1 MRKVCPMAT
10 ISGAIFD
17 CDGTLL
23 DSMQVWYGAFAHLV
37 GTYGIEAT
45 DEMQR
50 TVEPMTL
57 PQSSAWLHE
66 NLGIGESGP
75 ALNEEIH
82 AYMRDQYEHHIP
94 ELPGAR
100 HFLDSLRAAGIPMI
114 VATSTTS
121 SLVRDALRVHGMD
134 GYFQDVVCTAEVR
147 RGLDK
152 DYPDV
157 YLEALECLGTPVSET
172 WVFEDAPFGVRTS
185 RLAGFHVVGISTG
198 HDGRDES
205 FVRAWADI
213 FTHNYDD
220 VSLGA
225 IQAFDDAARRPVP
238 EGPAVE
244 RGEA

>member
-1 MRKVCPMAT
+1 MAA

-17 CDGTLL
+17 CDGTLV
-23 DSMQVWYGAFAHLV
+23 DSMPMWYGAFDHLLEAHDV
-37 GTYGIEAT
+37 TAPAGFKE
-45 DEMQR
+45 R
-50 TVEPMTL
+50 VEPMTIPDACAL
-57 PQSSAWLHE
+57 IHAE
-66 NLGIGESGP
+66 LGIGESP
-75 ALNEEIH
+75 QALVDELEAHVAHEYATSIREI
-82 AYMRDQYEHHIP
+82 
-94 ELPGAR
+94 PGA
-100 HFLDSLRAAGIPMI
+100 HAFVESLAAAGIPMI

-121 SLVRDALRVHGMD
+121 TLVCDALRVHGMD

-157 YLEALECLGTPVSET
+157 YLEALERLGTPVSET

-213 FTHNYDD
+213 FTRNYDD

-225 IQAFDDAARRPVP
+225 IRAFDDAARRPVP
-238 EGPAVE
+238 GEPAAG